1 MANPGDFAYT
11 VKQQADIVRIIGD
24 YIKLKKA
31 GAQNYS
37 GLCPFHGEKTPSF
50 SVHATRQFYH
60 CFGCGVSGDV
70 FSFVQ
75 KIENIT
81 FPESVRL
88 VAQKLNIPLP
98 KASYSTP
105 GEAKEARM
113 RGQLL
118 DVHERAVAFFQECL
132 RRPEGARAREY
143 LLGRGLTE
151 EMITKFR
158 IGFAPD
164 SGFLL
169 RDKLKAEFSEETLR
183 ESGLFSWKQDDGRQT
198 SDRGP
203 QASEVGPQQES
214 EARGPKSEVRGPT
227 SEVQGPKSEVRGPKS
242 EVRGPTSEVQGPTSE
257 VQGPTSASMYSKF
270 RNRVMFPISSEAG
283 KVIAFTG
290 RTLATDEKSGP
301 KYLNSPE
308 TPIYSKGKVLFNLD
322 LAKEWVKKFDY
333 AILVEGQMDCISV
346 FAAGFHNVIA
356 SSGTAFTEL
365 QAKLLGRFSKN
376 VVVNFDPDTAGAK
389 AAERTIGLLV
399 EEEFQVK
406 ALTLEQGF
414 DPDLYIRRKGKEA
427 YGDALRHSQKY
438 FDYLIERA
446 RTQFPVR
453 SGDGKQ
459 KAVNYL
465 LPHVQ
470 RIPSRIVRDE
480 LAHEIAQKL
489 GIDSA
494 VMRQELR
501 NAASTRSTSA
511 VKAPVD
517 SQVTDAEKVLI
528 RALASAR
535 QIHPV
540 DDHLSARDGAEEEF
554 DPARQARYALQNES
568 LHRGLATES
577 LADSLLNASPE
588 VADVLEVPATE
599 SDRRLLAT
607 ILLKE
612 DEDLTAEVLEAAV
625 RALRRIHLRRQQE
638 QVQQE
643 LRKPGLAADKD
654 RLRELLQQLERISH
668 ALRDPSPEVKAS

>member
-1 MANPGDFAYT
+1 MANPGDFAHT
-11 VKQQADIVRIIGD
+11 LKQQADIVRIIGD

-37 GLCPFHGEKTPSF
+37 GLCPFHGEKTASF

-81 FPESVRL
+81 FPEAVRM
-88 VAQKLNIPLP
+88 VAQKLGIPLP

-105 GEAKEARM
+105 GEAKEARL

-143 LLGRGLTE
+143 LAGRGLDQ
-151 EMITKFR
+151 EMIARVR
-158 IGFAPD
+158 IGYAPD

-169 RDKLKAEFSEETLR
+169 RDRVKEEFSEEVLR

-198 SDRGP
+198 SDLGP
-203 QASEVGPQQES
+203 QATQIPRSAQNDNAEGTPAS
-214 EARGPKSEVRGPT
+214 T
-227 SEVQGPKSEVRGPKS
+227 SEVQGPRSEVRL
-242 EVRGPTSEVQGPTSE
+242 
-257 VQGPTSASMYSKF
+257 AAMYSKF
-270 RNRVMFPISSEAG
+270 RNRVMFPITSEAG
-283 KVIAFTG
+283 KVIAFAG
-290 RTLATDEKSGP
+290 RTLSADEKSGP

-308 TPIYSKGKVLFNLD
+308 TAIYSKGRVLFNLD

-346 FAAGFHNVIA
+346 YAAGFQNVIA

-389 AAERTIGLLV
+389 ATERTLGLMV
-399 EEEFQVK
+399 EEEFQIKV
-406 ALTLEQGF
+406 LTLEQGF
-414 DPDLYIRRKGKEA
+414 DPDLYIRRKGREG
-427 YGDALRHSQKY
+427 YGAALKTSQKY

-446 RTQFPVR
+446 RAQFPVR
-453 SGDGKQ
+453 SAEGKV

-465 LPHVQ
+465 LPHIQ
-470 RIPSRIVRDE
+470 RVPSRIARDE
-480 LAHEIAQKL
+480 LANEIAQKL

-494 VMRQELR
+494 VLRQELR
-501 NAASTRSTSA
+501 HAAGTRATSA
-511 VKAPVD
+511 VKA
-517 SQVTDAEKVLI
+517 SAEAQVTDAEKVLI

-535 QIHPV
+535 QMQPGE
-540 DDHLSARDGAEEEF
+540 DHLSARDGAEEEF
-554 DPARQARYALQNES
+554 DPARQARFVLQNES

-577 LADSLLNASPE
+577 LAEALLNMDRE
-588 VADVLEVPATE
+588 VADVLEVAATE
-599 SDRRLLAT
+599 SDRRMLAL

-612 DEDLTAEVLEAAV
+612 DEELTAEVLEAAV
-625 RALRRIHLRRQQE
+625 RALRRIHLRRRQE
-638 QVQQE
+638 DVQQE
-643 LRKPGLAADKD
+643 LKKPGLSGN
-654 RLRELLQQLERISH
+654 RELLKELLTELERISR
-668 ALRDPSPEVKAS
+668 ALRDPNLAEDGLKTMGRQKTA

>member
-24 YIKLKKA
+24 YVKLKKA
-31 GAQNYS
+31 GAQNYA
-37 GLCPFHGEKTPSF
+37 GLCPFHGEKTASF

-81 FPESVRL
+81 FPEAVRL
-88 VAQKLNIPLP
+88 IAQRLEIPIP

-105 GEAKEARM
+105 GEAKEARL

-143 LLGRGLTE
+143 LAGRGLTD
-151 EMITKFR
+151 EMIAKFR
-158 IGFAPD
+158 IGYAPD

-169 RDKLKAEFSEETLR
+169 RDRLKNEFSEEVLR
-183 ESGLFSWKQDDGRQT
+183 ESGLFSWKQDDRSAESLSSRAESRDLAST
-198 SDRGP
+198 PESDN
-203 QASEVGPQQES
+203 SD
-214 EARGPKSEVRGPT
+214 ARRLTPDTR
-227 SEVQGPKSEVRGPKS
+227 
-242 EVRGPTSEVQGPTSE
+242 
-257 VQGPTSASMYSKF
+257 SAMYSKF
-270 RNRVMFPISSEAG
+270 RNRVMFPICSEAG

-290 RTLATDEKSGP
+290 RTLSTDEKAGP

-308 TPIYSKGKVLFNLD
+308 TPIYSKSKVLFNLD
-322 LAKEWVKKFDY
+322 LAKEWIKKFDY

-399 EEEFQVK
+399 EEEFNIKV
-406 ALTLEQGF
+406 LTLEQGF
-414 DPDLYIRRKGKEA
+414 DPDLYIRRKGKDA
-427 YGDALRHSQKY
+427 YQDALRHSQKY

-446 RTQFPVR
+446 RTQLPIR
-453 SGDGKQ
+453 SAEGKH

-465 LPHVQ
+465 LPHIQ
-470 RIPSRIVRDE
+470 RVPSRIMRDE
-480 LAHEIAQKL
+480 LAQEIAQKL
-489 GIDSA
+489 QIDSS
-494 VMRQELR
+494 VLRQELR
-501 NAASTRSTSA
+501 HAASTRSTSA
-511 VKAPVD
+511 VRAPAEA
-517 SQVTDAEKVLI
+517 QVTEAEKVLI

-535 QIHPV
+535 QMQPNEEHV
-540 DDHLSARDGAEEEF
+540 SMRDGAEEEF
-554 DPARQARYALQNES
+554 DPARQARYVLQNEA
-568 LHRGLATES
+568 LHRGLATEA
-577 LADSLLNASPE
+577 LAECLLKAGPE
-588 VADVLEVPATE
+588 ATE
-599 SDRRLLAT
+599 ILEIPTSESERRLLAS

-612 DEDLTAEVLEAAV
+612 EEELTAEILEAAV
-625 RALRRIHLRRQQE
+625 RALRRVHLKRQLDE
-638 QVQQE
+638 VQRQLKGLGPNAD
-643 LRKPGLAADKD
+643 LRQKIALSEEA
-654 RLRELLQQLERISH
+654 RRISL
-668 ALRDPSPEVKAS
+668 ALRDPGPEARAS

>member
-31 GAQNYS
+31 GGANFS
-37 GLCPFHGEKTPSF
+37 GLCPFHKEKTPSF
-50 SVHATRQFYH
+50 TVQATQQFYY
-60 CFGCGVSGDV
+60 CFGCQESGDV
-70 FSFVQ
+70 FKFVQ

-81 FPESVRL
+81 FPESVRM
-88 VAQKLNIPLP
+88 VAQKLGIPLP
-98 KASYSTP
+98 KTAYSSP
-105 GEAKEARM
+105 GEAQEARL

-143 LLGRGLTE
+143 LAGRGLDQ
-151 EMITKFR
+151 EMIARFR
-158 IGFAPD
+158 IGYAPD

-169 RDKLKAEFSEETLR
+169 RDRLKNEFNEEVLR
-183 ESGLFSWKQDDGRQT
+183 ESGLFSWKDSSPSALSSRAEAERSKSVPPESRDLAPD
-198 SDRGP
+198 SASSVNEEMF
-203 QASEVGPQQES
+203 ASE
-214 EARGPKSEVRGPT
+214 PT
-227 SEVQGPKSEVRGPKS
+227 TNDQK
-242 EVRGPTSEVQGPTSE
+242 PTT
-257 VQGPTSASMYSKF
+257 ASMYSKF
-270 RNRVMFPISSEAG
+270 RNRVMFPIASEAG

-346 FAAGFHNVIA
+346 FAAGFQNVIA

-389 AAERTIGLLV
+389 ATERTLGLLV
-399 EEEFQVK
+399 EEEFQIKV
-406 ALTLEQGF
+406 LTLEQGF
-414 DPDLYIRRKGKEA
+414 DPDLYIRRKGKAEYGEA
-427 YGDALRHSQKY
+427 LKHSQKY

-446 RTQFPVR
+446 RSQFPIR

-501 NAASTRSTSA
+501 HAAGARASSA
-511 VKAPVD
+511 VKTTAEA
-517 SQVTDAEKVLI
+517 QVTDAEKVLI
-528 RALASAR
+528 RALASVR
-535 QIHPV
+535 QMQPG

-554 DPARQARYALQNES
+554 DPARQAQFVLQNEG

-577 LADSLLNASPE
+577 LAESLLNVGAE
-588 VADVLEVPATE
+588 FADVLQVPVTE
-599 SDRRLLAT
+599 ADRRMLAS

-612 DEDLTAEVLEAAV
+612 DEELTAEVVEAAV
-625 RALRRIHLRRQQE
+625 RALRRIHLRRRQE
-638 QVQQE
+638 EVQQE
-643 LRKPGLAADKD
+643 LKAPGLAADKE
-654 RLRELLQQLERISH
+654 RLRALLTELERISR
-668 ALRDPSPEVKAS
+668 ALRDPSLAEEGLRMAGTQKTA

>member
-31 GAQNYS
+31 GAQNFS
-37 GLCPFHGEKTPSF
+37 GLCPFHGEKTASF

-81 FPESVRL
+81 FPEAVRL
-88 VAQKLNIPLP
+88 VAQKLGIALP
-98 KASYSTP
+98 KASYSSP
-105 GEAKEARM
+105 GEAKEARL

-132 RRPEGARAREY
+132 KRSEGARAREY
-143 LLGRGLTE
+143 LAGRGLNDD
-151 EMITKFR
+151 MVTKFR
-158 IGFAPD
+158 IGYAPD

-169 RDKLKAEFSEETLR
+169 RDRLKSEFSEEVLR
-183 ESGLFSWKQDDGRQT
+183 ESGLFSWKQDDSTNVSSRAEQQVRDSGADAQSRNPGVG
-198 SDRGP
+198 SP
-203 QASEVGPQQES
+203 LEASGS
-214 EARGPKSEVRGPT
+214 KLA
-227 SEVQGPKSEVRGPKS
+227 
-242 EVRGPTSEVQGPTSE
+242 
-257 VQGPTSASMYSKF
+257 AMYSKF

-290 RTLATDEKSGP
+290 RTLATDEKAGP

-308 TPIYSKGKVLFNLD
+308 TAIYSKGKVLFNLD
-322 LAKEWVKKFDY
+322 LAKEWIKKFDY

-346 FAAGFHNVIA
+346 YTAGFHNVIA

-376 VVVNFDPDTAGAK
+376 AVVNFDPDTAGAK
-389 AAERTIGLLV
+389 ATERTLGLLI
-399 EEEFQVK
+399 EEEFQIKV
-406 ALTLEQGF
+406 LTLEQGF
-414 DPDLYIRRKGKEA
+414 DPDLYIRRKGKDA
-427 YGDALRHSQKY
+427 YGDALKHSQKY

-446 RTQFPVR
+446 RAQFPVR
-453 SGDGKQ
+453 SAEGKH

-480 LAHEIAQKL
+480 LAQEIAHKL
-489 GIDSA
+489 AIDSA
-494 VMRQELR
+494 VLRQELR
-501 NAASTRSTSA
+501 HTAATRSAAT
-511 VKAPVD
+511 VKAPVEA
-517 SQVTDAEKVLI
+517 QVTDAEKVLI

-535 QIHPV
+535 QMTSGEE
-540 DDHLSARDGAEEEF
+540 HLSARDGAEEEF
-554 DPARQARYALQNES
+554 DPCRQAQYVLQNEG
-568 LHRGLATES
+568 LHHGLATES
-577 LADSLLNASPE
+577 LAECLLNAGAE
-588 VADVLEVPATE
+588 VADVMEIPASE
-599 SDRRLLAT
+599 SDRRMLAT

-612 DEDLTAEVLEAAV
+612 EEQLSADTVEAAV
-625 RALRRIHLRRQQE
+625 RALRRIHLRRKLE
-638 QVQQE
+638 QVQRE
-643 LRKPGLAADKD
+643 LKGMAASADLRQKIALGEEATRLKRALMDPGLAEGGSA
-654 RLRELLQQLERISH
+654 
-668 ALRDPSPEVKAS
+668 A

>member
-1 MANPGDFAYT
+1 MSNPGDFAYT

-60 CFGCGVSGDV
+60 CFGCGLSGDV
-70 FSFVQ
+70 FSFIQ

-81 FPESVRL
+81 FPESVRM
-88 VAQKLNIPLP
+88 VAQKLGIPLP
-98 KASYSTP
+98 KASYATE
-105 GEAKEARM
+105 GEAKEARL

-143 LLGRGLTE
+143 LTGRGLNE
-151 EMITKFR
+151 EMIAKFR
-158 IGFAPD
+158 IGYAPD

-169 RDKLKAEFSEETLR
+169 RDHLKQEFTEELLR
-183 ESGLFSWKQDDGRQT
+183 ESGLFSWKQDD
-198 SDRGP
+198 SP
-203 QASEVGPQQES
+203 ASSPRTDGSQGTTTNDQ
-214 EARGPKSEVRGPT
+214 RPT
-227 SEVQGPKSEVRGPKS
+227 
-242 EVRGPTSEVQGPTSE
+242 T
-257 VQGPTSASMYSKF
+257 ASMYSKF

-290 RTLATDEKSGP
+290 RTLAADEKSGP

-308 TPIYSKGKVLFNLD
+308 TPIYSKSKVLFNLD
-322 LAKEWVKKFDY
+322 IAKEWIKKFDY

-346 FAAGFHNVIA
+346 YAAGFHNVIA

-389 AAERTIGLLV
+389 ATERTLGLLI
-399 EEEFQVK
+399 EEEFQIKV
-406 ALTLEQGF
+406 LTLEQGF

-427 YGDALRHSQKY
+427 YGVALKTSQKY

-446 RTQFPVR
+446 RAQFPIR
-453 SGDGKQ
+453 SAEGK
-459 KAVNYL
+459 KNAVNYL

-470 RIPSRIVRDE
+470 RVPSRIVRDE
-480 LAHEIAQKL
+480 LAQEIAQKL

-494 VMRQELR
+494 VLRQELR
-501 NAASTRSTSA
+501 HAAGTRATSA
-511 VKAPVD
+511 VKA
-517 SQVTDAEKVLI
+517 SAEAQVTDAEKILI

-535 QIHPV
+535 QMQPG
-540 DDHLSARDGAEEEF
+540 DEHLSARDGAEEDF
-554 DPARQARYALQNES
+554 DPARQARFVLQNEA

-577 LADSLLNASPE
+577 LAESLLNHSRLNAGSE
-588 VADVLEVPATE
+588 FADVISERPGSAGHGDRSPHARVDSVEGRRRAHGRCPRSRSPRPAPH
-599 SDRRLLAT
+599 SPAPPAGGR
-607 ILLKE
+607 
-612 DEDLTAEVLEAAV
+612 AA
-625 RALRRIHLRRQQE
+625 RTQE
-638 QVQQE
+638 T
-643 LRKPGLAADKD
+643 RP
-654 RLRELLQQLERISH
+654 RCR
-668 ALRDPSPEVKAS
+668 

>member
-24 YIKLKKA
+24 YVKLKKA
-31 GAQNYS
+31 GAQNFA

-70 FSFVQ
+70 FSFIQ

-81 FPESVRL
+81 FPEAVRL

-105 GEAKEARM
+105 GEAKEARL

-132 RRPEGARAREY
+132 RRPEGANAREY
-143 LLGRGLTE
+143 LRGRGLND
-151 EMITKFR
+151 EMIARFR
-158 IGFAPD
+158 IGYATD

-169 RDKLKAEFSEETLR
+169 RDRLKGEFSEEALR
-183 ESGLFSWKQDDGRQT
+183 ESGLFSWKEAASPEIRAGSNPNQGAGDRKPLAGAESGGANDRNAEVLRSAQDDKNG
-198 SDRGP
+198 GGG
-203 QASEVGPQQES
+203 SELV
-214 EARGPKSEVRGPT
+214 ARS
-227 SEVQGPKSEVRGPKS
+227 SQL
-242 EVRGPTSEVQGPTSE
+242 
-257 VQGPTSASMYSKF
+257 AAMYSKF

-283 KVIAFTG
+283 RVIAFTG
-290 RTLATDEKSGP
+290 RTLSTDEKAGP

-322 LAKEWVKKFDY
+322 LAKEWIKKFDY

-346 FAAGFHNVIA
+346 YAAGFQNVIA

-389 AAERTIGLLV
+389 ATERTLGLLV
-399 EEEFQVK
+399 EEEFTIKV
-406 ALTLEQGF
+406 LTLEQGF
-414 DPDLYIRRKGKEA
+414 DPDLYIRRKGKDA
-427 YGDALRHSQKY
+427 YGEALRHSQKY
-438 FDYLIERA
+438 FEYLIERA
-446 RTQFPVR
+446 RTHFPPRNADSKV
-453 SGDGKQ
+453 

-494 VMRQELR
+494 VLRQELR
-501 NAASTRSTSA
+501 HAAASRSASA
-511 VKAPVD
+511 VKAPAEA
-517 SQVTDAEKVLI
+517 QVTDAEKILI

-535 QIHPV
+535 QMQPNEE
-540 DDHLSARDGAEEEF
+540 HLSMRDGAEEEF
-554 DPARQARYALQNES
+554 DPARQANYVLLNEA

-577 LADSLLNASPE
+577 LAESLLNAGPE
-588 VADVLEVPATE
+588 VADILNVPATE
-599 SDRRLLAT
+599 SDRRMLAS

-612 DEDLTAEVLEAAV
+612 DEELTAEVLEAAV
-625 RALRRIHLRRQQE
+625 RALRRIHLKRRQE

-643 LRKPGLAADKD
+643 LKKPGLSADRD
-654 RLRELLQQLERISH
+654 RLRELLADLERITR
-668 ALRDPSPEVKAS
+668 ALRDPGLLENGVETAGDKKSA